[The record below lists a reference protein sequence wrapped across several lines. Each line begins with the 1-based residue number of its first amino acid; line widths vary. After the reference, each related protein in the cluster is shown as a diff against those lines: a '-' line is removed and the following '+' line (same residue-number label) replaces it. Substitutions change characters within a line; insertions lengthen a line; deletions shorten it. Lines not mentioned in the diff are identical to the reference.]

1 MTYVYLVYI
10 KIIGIDSLKLITHKT
25 STVVCENSMCR
36 EICVIVIT
44 HINQLLDDY
53 NLNC

>member
-10 KIIGIDSLKLITHKT
+10 ETIGIDSLKLITHKT
-25 STVVCENSMCR
+25 DTVVCENSMCK
-36 EICVIVIT
+36 EVCIIVIT
-44 HINQLLDDY
+44 HINQLLDGC